1 MPTFTTTSRLLA
13 ASIVTPFASNP
24 WRKSVATYEQPW
36 TIPADDV
43 SAYFNTDA
51 SQNVLSRHSA
61 RQATSLHRMCAA
73 ISPAADRF
81 ERADRACQTD
91 ERSLTIPRRFF
102 ASSLRQPRDELLLL
116 VNIRGSK
123 QARKEAA
130 KHPAETTPVNQPS
143 RRLKSIGKYL
153 SLAGSATRVSFP
165 ARVIF
170 IFRRSRNMSECS
182 NCGNDSCL
190 LVSFFFS
197 FFCSLFSFFFFKQTP
212 VAEERTGS
220 KEKATV
226 TDRHFSRAEG
236 RQTRDV
242 PHIRWKS
249 FVYVT
254 TEDQSRRGEV
264 IEKETWIWVSLRRLG
279 DSQSRTIF
287 YVRSNFVLCAR
298 LSLPRTLQSNDG
310 WV

>member
-197 FFCSLFSFFFFKQTP
+197 SFFSSFFFFLFQ
-212 VAEERTGS
+212 AN
-220 KEKATV
+220 A
-226 TDRHFSRAEG
+226 
-236 RQTRDV
+236 
-242 PHIRWKS
+242 
-249 FVYVT
+249 
-254 TEDQSRRGEV
+254 SRRGEDW
-264 IEKETWIWVSLRRLG
+264 IEGESDSHGQTLFTRRREANERRSAHPLEELRVRHYRG
-279 DSQSRTIF
+279 SISTR
-287 YVRSNFVLCAR
+287 RSNRKGDLD
-298 LSLPRTLQSNDG
+298 LGQSQTTRR
-310 WV
+310 

>member
-1 MPTFTTTSRLLA
+1 MLTAGNVWT
-13 ASIVTPFASNP
+13 
-24 WRKSVATYEQPW
+24 QPW
-36 TIPADDV
+36 TIHADDV
-43 SAYFNTDA
+43 SAYFNSNT

-102 ASSLRQPRDELLLL
+102 ASSLRQPWNELPL

-170 IFRRSRNMSECS
+170 IFRPYPN
-182 NCGNDSCL
+182 
-190 LVSFFFS
+190 FP
-197 FFCSLFSFFFFKQTP
+197 T
-212 VAEERTGS
+212 A
-220 KEKATV
+220 ATA
-226 TDRHFSRAEG
+226 R
-236 RQTRDV
+236 
-242 PHIRWKS
+242 
-249 FVYVT
+249 VY
-254 TEDQSRRGEV
+254 
-264 IEKETWIWVSLRRLG
+264 
-279 DSQSRTIF
+279 
-287 YVRSNFVLCAR
+287 
-298 LSLPRTLQSNDG
+298 
-310 WV
+310 